1 MKKWISTIVLILLA
15 AYVAVAT
22 IAFSDKPADQVCG
35 GIRLAI
41 VDSAEV
47 AYMTT
52 KDVQVMLAD
61 LTPTGRPI
69 DEVSCRAIEKVL
81 DASPLIRKSECY
93 KTIDGYVAISIECR
107 RPILRVMA
115 DGGDSYYLD
124 EEGEIIER
132 ISKAVYLPV
141 ATGRITREFAK
152 KELLVLAQYL
162 RTDDLWN
169 AQIEQIHVTA
179 NQEIEL
185 IPRVGDHVI
194 VLGRPGNYAQKF
206 DRLQTFYKKALD
218 QVGWDRYSR
227 INIDYTNQ
235 VVATKKPQQK

>member
-1 MKKWISTIVLILLA
+1 M
-15 AYVAVAT
+15 
-22 IAFSDKPADQVCG
+22 
-35 GIRLAI
+35 
-41 VDSAEV
+41 
-47 AYMTT
+47 
-52 KDVQVMLAD
+52 
-61 LTPTGRPI
+61 
-69 DEVSCRAIEKVL
+69 
-81 DASPLIRKSECY
+81 
-93 KTIDGYVAISIECR
+93 
-107 RPILRVMA
+107 
-115 DGGDSYYLD
+115 
-124 EEGEIIER
+124 
-132 ISKAVYLPV
+132 
-141 ATGRITREFAK
+141 
-152 KELLVLAQYL
+152 AQYL

>member
-132 ISKAVYLPV
+132 IS
-141 ATGRITREFAK
+141 
-152 KELLVLAQYL
+152 
-162 RTDDLWN
+162 
-169 AQIEQIHVTA
+169 
-179 NQEIEL
+179 
-185 IPRVGDHVI
+185 
-194 VLGRPGNYAQKF
+194 
-206 DRLQTFYKKALD
+206 
-218 QVGWDRYSR
+218 
-227 INIDYTNQ
+227 
-235 VVATKKPQQK
+235 